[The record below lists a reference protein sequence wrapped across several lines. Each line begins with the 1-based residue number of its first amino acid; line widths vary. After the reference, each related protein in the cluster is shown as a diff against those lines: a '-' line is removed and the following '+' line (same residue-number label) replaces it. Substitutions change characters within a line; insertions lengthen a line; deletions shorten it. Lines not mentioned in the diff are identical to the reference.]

1 MAAVIRFR
9 ACFAAMRHST
19 SRWKILRPEAILA
32 FIGCY
37 ALAYGASEHAWG
49 SLAVPSPFWLPDSIL
64 LCALLLS
71 PSENWWIF
79 LVAIWP
85 IRLLVGA
92 LPGTPLWFQLATIA
106 IDAAKAIAAAWLLR
120 NIIGR
125 RIRLDTLNEFFFFLG
140 VAAVAVPALSALV
153 AAPLRY
159 LLGDPIWTALYRW
172 FLGDALAQVIVT
184 PAIIYWSARAH
195 RQQPPRLGEHVILMV
210 ALGTASSV
218 AFVLI
223 NNGYSLGL
231 AYLPVPLL
239 IWSAVRLRPFGTA
252 NALALVAIVSM
263 VGAVRGTGMFAET
276 TAQSSVLALQ
286 LFFLALG
293 VSLQSL
299 AILIAE
305 RKALGELELDFNSRL
320 LEAQEHERARIAR
333 ELHDDVGQ
341 RMALLQF
348 NLTRFSGTPDLPPA
362 ARGEV
367 DELVDMS
374 GEIVSSLRSL
384 SHELHPAT
392 LDMVGLEIAIKGL
405 CRDFQTQHGLRI
417 QYSSR
422 DVPKQLERSV
432 SICAFRI
439 AQEALRNVVKHS
451 GATAAVVELA
461 SEGNRLVLCV
471 SDSGNGFDVSTV
483 DRRAGLG
490 LISMRERLRLIKGQ
504 LSIQSM
510 PQAGTRDPRRGSAQ
524 QPRTASAPRVF
535 GGLTSAPL
543 SG

>member
-1 MAAVIRFR
+1 
-9 ACFAAMRHST
+9 MRNST
-19 SRWKILRPEAILA
+19 SRWKALRPEAILA
-32 FIGCY
+32 FIVCY
-37 ALAYGASEHAWG
+37 ALAYGASEHGWG

-71 PSENWWIF
+71 PSESWWIF

-85 IRLLVGA
+85 VRLLAGSV
-92 LPGTPLWFQLATIA
+92 PGTPLWFQLATIGL
-106 IDAAKAIAAAWLLR
+106 DAAKAIAAAWLLR
-120 NIIGR
+120 HIIGR
-125 RIRLDTLNEFFFFLG
+125 RVRLDTLNEFFLFLG

-159 LLGDPIWTALYRW
+159 LLGDSIWIGTYRW

-184 PAIIYWSARAH
+184 PAILYWSARAY
-195 RQQPPRLGEHVILMV
+195 RQQPPRLGEHVLLMV
-210 ALGTASSV
+210 TLGTASSI

-223 NNGYSLGL
+223 SNGYSLSL

-263 VGAVRGTGMFAET
+263 VGAVRGTGMFAEAA
-276 TAQSSVLALQ
+276 AQSSVLALQ
-286 LFFLALG
+286 LFFFALG
-293 VSLQSL
+293 LSLQSL

-348 NLTRFSGTPDLPPA
+348 NLTRFSGTADLPPA
-362 ARGEV
+362 ARREV

-374 GEIVSSLRSL
+374 GQIVSSLRSL

-392 LDMVGLEIAIKGL
+392 LDIVGLEIAIKGL
-405 CRDFQTQHGLRI
+405 CRDFQTQHGLHI

-422 DVPKQLERSV
+422 DVPKQLEQSV

-461 SEGNRLVLCV
+461 SESNRLVLCV
-471 SDSGNGFDVSTV
+471 SDSGNGFDVSSV

-510 PQAGTRDPRRGSAQ
+510 PRAGTRIRVEVPLNSPVGRQLLEFSA
-524 QPRTASAPRVF
+524 
-535 GGLTSAPL
+535 G
-543 SG
+543 

>member
-1 MAAVIRFR
+1 
-9 ACFAAMRHST
+9 MRHST
-19 SRWKILRPEAILA
+19 SRWKALRPEAILA

-106 IDAAKAIAAAWLLR
+106 IDASKAIAAAWLLR

-125 RIRLDTLNEFFFFLG
+125 RVRLDTLNEFFFFLG

-159 LLGDPIWTALYRW
+159 LLGDPIWIAWYRW

-184 PAIIYWSARAH
+184 PAIFYWSARAY

-252 NALALVAIVSM
+252 NALALVALVSM
-263 VGAVRGTGMFAET
+263 VGAIRGTGMFAET
-276 TAQSSVLALQ
+276 AAQSSVLALQ

-293 VSLQSL
+293 VSVQSL

-348 NLTRFSGTPDLPPA
+348 NLTRFSGTPDLPAA

-374 GEIVSSLRSL
+374 GQIVSSLRSL

-392 LDMVGLEIAIKGL
+392 LDIVGLEIAIKGL

-432 SICAFRI
+432 GICAFRI

-490 LISMRERLRLIKGQ
+490 LISMRERLRLIRGQ

-510 PQAGTRDPRRGSAQ
+510 PQAGTRIRVEVPLNSSVRRQLLEFSA
-524 QPRTASAPRVF
+524 
-535 GGLTSAPL
+535 G
-543 SG
+543 